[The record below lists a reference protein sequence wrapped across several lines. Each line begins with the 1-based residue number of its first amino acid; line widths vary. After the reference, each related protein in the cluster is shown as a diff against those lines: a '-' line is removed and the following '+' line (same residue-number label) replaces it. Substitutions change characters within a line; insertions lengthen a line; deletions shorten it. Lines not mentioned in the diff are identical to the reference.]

1 MAKLYT
7 FKGYDCSDEYGEA
20 ARTVHNERVLPHVAP
35 AEVAYALAV
44 SCGLER
50 RRGLTGGRSAKCATA
65 LRARIAKRAF
75 YCNGRIYSMI
85 EQLCR

>member
-1 MAKLYT
+1 
-7 FKGYDCSDEYGEA
+7 
-20 ARTVHNERVLPHVAP
+20 VLPHVAP

-50 RRGLTGGRSAKCATA
+50 RRGLTGGRSAKCSTA

-75 YCNGRIYSMI
+75 YCNGRIDSVIDNNYVDNCVAWHF
-85 EQLCR
+85 ENE